1 MSLQNDYNKKAELC
15 SCHLTCSEIRCAAS
29 FGSWHWLMASQISWL
44 FMMKLTPSVVR
55 ARNESCTWCN
65 CNACTSTHKN
75 RDILYIT
82 SKQIKAQNSSSHRNP
97 LCFGF
102 RDDSCAFKV
111 EIADAARHGQPP
123 VDVWLTQ
130 TVPRNKPSTFAYPSE
145 TNITIRQIDL
155 PWCVPW
161 ASPI

>member
-1 MSLQNDYNKKAELC
+1 MS
-15 SCHLTCSEIRCAAS
+15 
-29 FGSWHWLMASQISWL
+29 
-44 FMMKLTPSVVR
+44 R
-55 ARNESCTWCN
+55 ARDVT
-65 CNACTSTHKN
+65 ATHVHQHIK
-75 RDILYIT
+75 IEIFCSWYIT
-82 SKQIKAQNSSSHRNP
+82 SKQMKAQNRSSYRNP

-123 VDVWLTQ
+123 IDVWLTQ

-155 PWCVPW
+155 Q
-161 ASPI
+161 